1 MNPEN
6 RVWVCATKDF
16 VVFVSI
22 YVELSERIA
31 LSIQYRNFR
40 DGYNVNVET
49 ELTFDF
55 VVNEYLVIHQSNK
68 PMLTNKNRNIALSC
82 DSY

>member
-1 MNPEN
+1 M
-6 RVWVCATKDF
+6 CATKDF

-55 VVNEYLVIHQSNK
+55 VVNEYWVSHQSIK
-68 PMLTNKNRNIALSC
+68 SMLTNKKNRIN
-82 DSY
+82 